1 MRLGKGKLIMATFNK
16 DKIET
21 LKDYIYCLCYYRGVT
36 IKQMCSDLDISYNTF
51 KSHITKSIGK
61 ERLLK
66 IIKYLDGNVQL
77 ALDLPLTVDN
87 TDSTKTNSTKTN
99 SNSLKVSAN
108 TGVSSLSFESF
119 KDMVFDSYEDYLQQF
134 EKLAKYY
141 DEQNDIRSKVKV
153 PGKAS
158 GLLTTLNNIVVEP
171 MDIDDKTD
179 FHYRFYVRRWDK
191 PVYEVLTRDYVQD
204 YLYLIIRFLGLESE
218 KLSSWPKPRIVIEDL
233 ECSAYFKQLPLYNPA
248 PAYYVLTL
256 NGIFNRKTKKFYPE
270 NSVEYNKLTRE
281 YHFINN
287 ASFNYVTES
296 KNPRIVDLYKY
307 FINHISDC
315 DEDLKN
321 EIEQQ
326 LCSVLN
332 GYSYNGLIFVKSTS
346 TVNIDLLSELLEQL
360 AGNYRYALM
369 NVRNI
374 RGNRSL
380 NSLPYNLKLIYGSFD
395 EGKVK
400 LSDNVI
406 DNCKRVFG
414 NKYFGR
420 QAFLT
425 GKNNGY
431 NNYFKLRAPWFQF
444 VYNENDL
451 KSLEQDTRNVM
462 TKTIR
467 ISNKSINK
475 QFVDK
480 FFDTI
485 DDKTIHNCN
494 EGITI
499 FSDEIASY
507 LLNNVDYPA
516 D

>member
-1 MRLGKGKLIMATFNK
+1 MKLGKGKLIMATFNK

-256 NGIFNRKTKKFYPE
+256 NGIFNRKTKEFYPE

-296 KNPRIVDLYKY
+296 K
-307 FINHISDC
+307 
-315 DEDLKN
+315 
-321 EIEQQ
+321 
-326 LCSVLN
+326 
-332 GYSYNGLIFVKSTS
+332 KS
-346 TVNIDLLSELLEQL
+346 
-360 AGNYRYALM
+360 
-369 NVRNI
+369 
-374 RGNRSL
+374 
-380 NSLPYNLKLIYGSFD
+380 
-395 EGKVK
+395 
-400 LSDNVI
+400 
-406 DNCKRVFG
+406 
-414 NKYFGR
+414 
-420 QAFLT
+420 
-425 GKNNGY
+425 
-431 NNYFKLRAPWFQF
+431 
-444 VYNENDL
+444 
-451 KSLEQDTRNVM
+451 
-462 TKTIR
+462 
-467 ISNKSINK
+467 
-475 QFVDK
+475 
-480 FFDTI
+480 
-485 DDKTIHNCN
+485 
-494 EGITI
+494 
-499 FSDEIASY
+499 
-507 LLNNVDYPA
+507 
-516 D
+516 

>member
-1 MRLGKGKLIMATFNK
+1 MVTFNK
-16 DKIET
+16 NKIET
-21 LKDYIYCLCYYRGVT
+21 LKDYIYILCIYKGVT

-51 KSHITKSIGK
+51 KSHITKSVSTKRIS
-61 ERLLK
+61 K
-66 IIKYLDGNVQL
+66 IIKYLNGDVSF

-87 TDSTKTNSTKTN
+87 SIKTKTKTKIKTKTKTKTKTPAIM
-99 SNSLKVSAN
+99 SVSR
-108 TGVSSLSFESF
+108 LSFESF

-134 EKLAKYY
+134 EKLAKDY
-141 DEQNDIRSKVKV
+141 DEQNDVRTKAKV
-153 PGKAS
+153 PGKVS

-171 MDIDDKTD
+171 MDINDKMD
-179 FHYRFYVRRWDK
+179 FNYRFYVRRWDK

-204 YLYLIIRFLGLESE
+204 YLYLIIRILGLDSE
-218 KLSSWPKPRIVIEDL
+218 KLSRWPKPKLVIEDL
-233 ECSAYFKQLPLYNPA
+233 NCSAYRDELTLYNPA
-248 PAYYVLTL
+248 PAYYVLTF
-256 NGIFNRKTKKFYPE
+256 NGIFNRKTKEFYS
-270 NSVEYNKLTRE
+270 NSSDEYAKLTKK

-287 ASFNYVTES
+287 ASFNYLTES
-296 KNPRIVDLYKY
+296 NKPEIVELYKD
-307 FINHISDC
+307 FINQISDY

-332 GYSYNGLIFVKSTS
+332 GYSYDGLIFVMSTS
-346 TVNIDLLSELLEQL
+346 TTNNDLLSELLARL

-369 NVRNI
+369 NVREI

-380 NSLPYNLKLIYGSFD
+380 NFLPYNLKLIYGEFD

-406 DNCKRVFG
+406 YNCRRVFG
-414 NKYFGR
+414 GEFFYR
-420 QAFLT
+420 EPFLT

-431 NNYFKLRAPWFQF
+431 NKYFKLRAPWFQF

-451 KSLEQDTRNVM
+451 KSLEQDTKNVM
-462 TKTIR
+462 TKTIK

-480 FFDTI
+480 FLDAI
-485 DDKTIHNCN
+485 DDKTINN
-494 EGITI
+494 FAEGINI

-507 LLNNVDYPA
+507 LLNNVDYPT